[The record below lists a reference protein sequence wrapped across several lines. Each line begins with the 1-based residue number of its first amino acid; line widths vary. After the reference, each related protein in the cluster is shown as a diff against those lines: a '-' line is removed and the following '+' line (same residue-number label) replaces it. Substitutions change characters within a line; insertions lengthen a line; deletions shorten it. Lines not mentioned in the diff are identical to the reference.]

1 MTTATRIARQLKP
14 SLGKPGLSTSRACDV
29 RDILIAVRESTNAK
43 RRVRVY
49 SSRGFVPNAYGW
61 RCLIQYVEG
70 TKTDEG
76 WRFNLGWTGAQRSGG
91 RGPLIVVQ

>member
-29 RDILIAVRESTNAK
+29 LDILIAVRESTNAK

-49 SSRGFVPNAYGW
+49 
-61 RCLIQYVEG
+61 
-70 TKTDEG
+70 
-76 WRFNLGWTGAQRSGG
+76 
-91 RGPLIVVQ
+91 